1 MYTSICILI
10 FGIFYSKREVIIGYK
25 QKRSW
30 AEIIVSCLVL
40 PKMKSQGEGKG
51 QWVCR
56 RGKECLLGEQREA
69 ERSTADSADAEEV
82 LVSEMEGRTM
92 NSRMYRLQF

>member
-1 MYTSICILI
+1 MI
-10 FGIFYSKREVIIGYK
+10 FGIFYSKREVIICYK

-51 QWVCR
+51 QWVSH
-56 RGKECLLGEQREA
+56 RGRECLLGEQREA
-69 ERSTADSADAEEV
+69 ERSTADSADAEV
-82 LVSEMEGRTM
+82 LVSNEMEGRTM